1 VSRVEKRSAE
11 RDQFSIRRLYPFFSD
26 RAINQ
31 LSAADVREYINLRRS
46 NGVTAAT
53 INKEVGLLRAAI
65 NYANKEW
72 DWGLP
77 NPASGRKLRESA
89 GRMRWIT
96 QAQAG
101 LFIQSAASEP
111 KAPHLVDFIQLGLFS
126 GMRKGEMLGL
136 EWKRV
141 DLGAGLIYLEAN
153 DQKNGKAGSIPLN
166 RNARAVIVS
175 RARFR
180 AEFCPASPWVFCD
193 QASDRIRFIRRS
205 FVTACKRAGID
216 DFHPHDLRHTCAAWL
231 VQAGVPIREV
241 AERLRHSDIQITM
254 RYAHLTPENV
264 RAAAAVLVGLTG
276 SSHVLVT

>member
-1 VSRVEKRSAE
+1 MLRYVREVEKRSTE

-31 LSAADVREYINLRRS
+31 LSAADVREYVNLRRS

-101 LFIQSAASEP
+101 LLIQSAA
-111 KAPHLVDFIQLGLFS
+111 KCRTNLS
-126 GMRKGEMLGL
+126 G
-136 EWKRV
+136 
-141 DLGAGLIYLEAN
+141 
-153 DQKNGKAGSIPLN
+153 S
-166 RNARAVIVS
+166 
-175 RARFR
+175 
-180 AEFCPASPWVFCD
+180 
-193 QASDRIRFIRRS
+193 
-205 FVTACKRAGID
+205 
-216 DFHPHDLRHTCAAWL
+216 
-231 VQAGVPIREV
+231 
-241 AERLRHSDIQITM
+241 
-254 RYAHLTPENV
+254 
-264 RAAAAVLVGLTG
+264 
-276 SSHVLVT
+276 